1 MELKDIL
8 LNLAKENLQRG
19 IEIRACAFATLV
31 LFVFTG
37 FCFYKQTERLNEHKR
52 LLIAQQEQIN
62 VLIENQHR
70 LSTLMLKLSKYKKHE
85 LNK

>member
-8 LNLAKENLQRG
+8 LNLAEQNLQRSR
-19 IEIRACAFATLV
+19 EIRAFAFATLV

-52 LLIAQQEQIN
+52 LLIAQQTQIN
-62 VLIENQHR
+62 QLILNAEYN
-70 LSTLMLKLSKYKKHE
+70 KLRYEK
-85 LNK
+85 NK